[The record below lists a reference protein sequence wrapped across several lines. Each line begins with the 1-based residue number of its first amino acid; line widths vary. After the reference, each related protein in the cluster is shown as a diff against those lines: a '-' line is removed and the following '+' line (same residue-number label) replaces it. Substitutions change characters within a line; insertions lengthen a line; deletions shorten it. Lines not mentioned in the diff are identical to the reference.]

1 MCSPR
6 LHAFLCILRQSQF
19 STSGAADSQ
28 NSACALPWGV
38 WLVAAIL
45 LNKHLL
51 ELPGI
56 VIAAVYGRQEG
67 DGGKPVEQWGS
78 FCWVAARLRKQAEKT
93 SWA

>member
-1 MCSPR
+1 M
-6 LHAFLCILRQSQF
+6 
-19 STSGAADSQ
+19 
-28 NSACALPWGV
+28 
-38 WLVAAIL
+38 AAIL

-93 SWA
+93 S